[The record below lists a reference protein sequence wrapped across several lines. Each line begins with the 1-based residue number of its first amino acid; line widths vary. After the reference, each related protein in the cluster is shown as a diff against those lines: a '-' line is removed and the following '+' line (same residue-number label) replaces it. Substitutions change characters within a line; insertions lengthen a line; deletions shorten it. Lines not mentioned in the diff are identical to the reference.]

1 MTPADGSI
9 TGSEIEP
16 SRDRT
21 RRHVLAFVTD
31 EASENALRRGLEE
44 ALPASEL
51 DLRRGNLSTAIRT
64 LQKTRTPE
72 VLIVDVTGENHAL
85 TALGDLSEVVEPT
98 VRVLVIG
105 DRDDVEFYRYL
116 TRRLGAIEYLHKPLA
131 PDHVARHFGPVIL
144 QKAPVIEAVHGGR
157 VITITGVRGGVGATT
172 LAANLAWHLSAQLR
186 HHTLLLDGDLH
197 RGTAAMLL
205 GAETG
210 PGLRVALQAP
220 QRIDE
225 LFVERSALPVNDR
238 LHVLAANEDLS
249 EQPEYVVGAA
259 QRLVTALRR
268 RYNYVVIDVPFAP
281 LPFNRALL
289 DQAHLRIVVMEPTLA
304 CVRDALRLLALPN
317 GAAQSRRAL
326 VVLNRSTTPNALTS
340 QQIEKMLGF
349 KPDITIPDQPR
360 DIESAATLG
369 TPAVTTRGPFRNAI
383 LDLAR
388 DVGMADARSAT
399 PVVVKPRRFFG
410 LLK

>member
-1 MTPADGSI
+1 MTPDDSA
-9 TGSEIEP
+9 TVASELEP
-16 SRDRT
+16 SRDRS
-21 RRHVLAFVTD
+21 RLHVLAFVTD
-31 EASENALRRGLEE
+31 EPSETALRRGLEE
-44 ALPASEL
+44 ALPASDL

-72 VLIVDVTGENHAL
+72 VLIVDVSGENHAL

-105 DRDDVEFYRYL
+105 DREDVEFYRYL
-116 TRRLGAIEYLHKPLA
+116 TRRLGAIEYLHKPLT

-144 QKAPVIEAVHGGR
+144 QKAPSIETVHGGR
-157 VITITGVRGGVGATT
+157 VVTVTGVRGGVGATT
-172 LAANLAWHLSAQLR
+172 LASNLAWHLSAQLR
-186 HHTLLLDGDLH
+186 HHTVLLDGDLH
-197 RGTAAMLL
+197 RGTTAMLL

-238 LHVLAANEDLS
+238 LHVLAANEDLN
-249 EQPEYVVGAA
+249 EQPDYVVGAA

-268 RYNYVVIDVPFAP
+268 RYNYVVIDVPFQSH
-281 LPFNRALL
+281 PFNRALL
-289 DQAHLRIVVMEPTLA
+289 DLAHLRIVVMEPTLA
-304 CVRDALRLLALPN
+304 CVRDGLRLLALPN

-326 VVLNRSTTPNALTS
+326 VVLNRSTTPNGLTGE
-340 QQIEKMLGF
+340 QIQKMLGF
-349 KPDITIPDQPR
+349 APDITIPDQPR

-369 TPAVTTRGPFRNAI
+369 TPAVTTRGPFRTAI
-383 LDLAR
+383 LQLAK
-388 DVGMADARSAT
+388 DVGMSDARTTA
-399 PVVVKPRRFFG
+399 PVTAKPRRFFG

>member
-1 MTPADGSI
+1 MTPADGGIS
-9 TGSEIEP
+9 GSDLEP

-64 LQKTRTPE
+64 LQKMRTPE

-144 QKAPVIEAVHGGR
+144 QKAPVTEAVHGGR
-157 VITITGVRGGVGATT
+157 VVTVTGVRGGVGATT

-186 HHTLLLDGDLH
+186 HHTILLDGDLH
-197 RGTAAMLL
+197 RGTTAMLL

-268 RYNYVVIDVPFAP
+268 RYNYVVVDVPFSP

-317 GAAQSRRAL
+317 AAAQSRRAV
-326 VVLNRSTTPNALTS
+326 VVLNRSTTPNALSS

-399 PVVVKPRRFFG
+399 PPVVKPRRFFG

>member
-105 DRDDVEFYRYL
+105 DREDVEFYRYL

-157 VITITGVRGGVGATT
+157 VVTVTGVRGGVGATT

-326 VVLNRSTTPNALTS
+326 VVLNRNTTPNALTG

>member
-1 MTPADGSI
+1 MTPADGGIS
-9 TGSEIEP
+9 GSELEP

-105 DRDDVEFYRYL
+105 DREDVEFYRYL

-144 QKAPVIEAVHGGR
+144 QKAPVAEAVHGGR
-157 VITITGVRGGVGATT
+157 VVTVTGVRGGVGATT

-197 RGTAAMLL
+197 RGTTAMLL

-268 RYNYVVIDVPFAP
+268 RYNYVLVDVPFAP

-317 GAAQSRRAL
+317 AAAQSRRAL

-399 PVVVKPRRFFG
+399 PVLIKPRRFFG
-410 LLK
+410 LLR

>member
-1 MTPADGSI
+1 MTPDDGGIS
-9 TGSEIEP
+9 SSDLEP
-16 SRDRT
+16 SRDRS
-21 RRHVLAFVTD
+21 RVHVLAFVTD
-31 EASENALRRGLEE
+31 EQSETALRRGLEE
-44 ALPASEL
+44 ALPASDL

-72 VLIVDVTGENHAL
+72 VLIVDVSGENHAL

-105 DRDDVEFYRYL
+105 DREDVEFYRYL
-116 TRRLGAIEYLHKPLA
+116 TRRLGAIEYLHKPLT

-144 QKAPVIEAVHGGR
+144 QKAPTVEAVHGGR
-157 VITITGVRGGVGATT
+157 VVTITGVRGGVGATT

-186 HHTLLLDGDLH
+186 HHTVLLDGDLH
-197 RGTAAMLL
+197 RGTTAMLL

-238 LHVLAANEDLS
+238 LHVLAANEDLN
-249 EQPEYVVGAA
+249 EQPEYVIGAA
-259 QRLVTALRR
+259 QRLITALRR
-268 RYNYVVIDVPFAP
+268 RYNYVVVDVPFAP

-326 VVLNRSTTPNALTS
+326 VVLNRSTTPNALTGE
-340 QQIEKMLGF
+340 QIQKMLGF
-349 KPDITIPDQPR
+349 TPDITIPDQPR

-369 TPAVTTRGPFRNAI
+369 TPAVTTRGPFRTAV
-383 LDLAR
+383 LELAK
-388 DVGMADARSAT
+388 DVGMSDARNAT
-399 PVVVKPRRFFG
+399 PPPAKPRRFFG

>member
-1 MTPADGSI
+1 M
-9 TGSEIEP
+9 
-16 SRDRT
+16 
-21 RRHVLAFVTD
+21 
-31 EASENALRRGLEE
+31 
-44 ALPASEL
+44 
-51 DLRRGNLSTAIRT
+51 
-64 LQKTRTPE
+64 RTPE

-144 QKAPVIEAVHGGR
+144 QKAPVTEAVHGGR
-157 VITITGVRGGVGATT
+157 VITVTGVRGGVGATT

-186 HHTLLLDGDLH
+186 HHTILLDGDLH
-197 RGTAAMLL
+197 RGTTAMLL

-268 RYNYVVIDVPFAP
+268 RYNYVVVDVPFAP

-317 GAAQSRRAL
+317 AAAQSRRAV
-326 VVLNRSTTPNALTS
+326 VVLNRSTTPNALSS

-388 DVGMADARSAT
+388 DVGMADARSAA
-399 PVVVKPRRFFG
+399 PQIVKPRRFFG

>member
-9 TGSEIEP
+9 SGSELEP

-64 LQKTRTPE
+64 LQKMRTPE

-144 QKAPVIEAVHGGR
+144 QKAPVTEAVHGGR
-157 VITITGVRGGVGATT
+157 VITVTGVRGGVGATT

-186 HHTLLLDGDLH
+186 HHTILLDGDLH
-197 RGTAAMLL
+197 RGTTAMLL

-268 RYNYVVIDVPFAP
+268 RYNYVVVDVPFAP

-317 GAAQSRRAL
+317 AAAQSRRAV
-326 VVLNRSTTPNALTS
+326 VVLNRSTTPNALSS

-388 DVGMADARSAT
+388 DVGMADARSAA
-399 PVVVKPRRFFG
+399 PQIVKPRRFFG